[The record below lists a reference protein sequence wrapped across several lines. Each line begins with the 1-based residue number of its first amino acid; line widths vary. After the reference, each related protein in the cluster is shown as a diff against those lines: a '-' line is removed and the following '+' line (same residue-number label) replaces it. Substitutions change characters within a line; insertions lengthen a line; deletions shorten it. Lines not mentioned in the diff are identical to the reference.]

1 MTPTLNPD
9 VGAEQSFPLPGAV
22 QSIRASRSLAWL
34 GHPLVYTIGTA
45 VTSFLSIGTSL
56 VAPSLLGPAA
66 FGAFAL
72 LTSLF
77 QFASKFDLGLSQLAD
92 RDLTR
97 EGAPAIERGA
107 DILRANWAIGGI
119 VLLVIMPLASL
130 AAAISGG
137 LSPFDTALAI
147 AGGGLGMVANAPVT
161 IFRAGAQVWEFTA
174 VALTLQVGM
183 TAPRLAGLV
192 FGGITGCFAV
202 LLLWYG
208 GFAMFFARTG
218 LHASTRPARIW
229 PLVRSALPLFIFNAL
244 WFVYL
249 SANRWIAASLSS
261 PDDLGLF
268 AFGANL
274 AFVGLGMISTIAQ
287 VYYPKLLGHVARAS
301 PGTCSG
307 LVERHALI
315 LGPGL
320 ALIAVIAHFATHR
333 LITLVFPHF
342 EAATASTI
350 ALAVSCISLGVIAW
364 LIPVVIALS
373 SSPKRDSAFMF
384 VPGFFVLVGAM
395 TLGSRLAGIE
405 GQAWGCVAAGL
416 FLFGGLVL
424 RMFWLGVLNRRSAAR
439 IYAVQVLLVIALT
452 VIAFL
457 PGPSQKVVAAI
468 HTTRVGDSVPPSGW
482 KLAFEDSFGKG
493 LRLWNDGASGI
504 WEPHYP
510 WGGRTNA
517 SNGELQYYID
527 PRLGVNTGAAGEPSP
542 FSIEGGSLVI
552 RARATRKADQ
562 AWQTGLRYTSG
573 LLTTA
578 KSFSFTYGYAEIRAR
593 VPRGRGLWSAF
604 WLAPADQTW
613 PPEIDVMEVL
623 GHDTRTNVVTAHTR
637 GFLGF
642 ASRSQ
647 IRIPT
652 PDLAEAFHIYGVKW
666 TPEEIVWYF
675 DGRAVSNLPTPPDM
689 HGPMYL
695 IVNLAVGGSWPGAP
709 DTTTPFPADLR
720 IDRIRVFL
728 PPSAARTAKL

>member
-1 MTPTLNPD
+1 MTQALNPEM
-9 VGAEQSFPLPGAV
+9 GTGQLFPLPGVV
-22 QSIRASRSLAWL
+22 QPVRAARSLAWL
-34 GHPLVYTIGTA
+34 GHPLAYTIGTA

-66 FGAFAL
+66 FGSFAL

-97 EGAPAIERGA
+97 EGAPPAERGA

-119 VLLVIMPLASL
+119 VILLIMPLAAL
-130 AAAISGG
+130 ASGLGGG

-183 TAPRLAGLV
+183 TAPRLVGLV
-192 FGGITGCFAV
+192 FAGITGCFAV

-208 GFAMFFARTG
+208 VLAMFFARTG
-218 LHASTRPARIW
+218 LRSSGRQVPIW
-229 PLVRSALPLFIFNAL
+229 PLIRSALPLFIFNAL
-244 WFVYL
+244 WFAYL
-249 SANRWIAASLSS
+249 SSNRWIAASLSS
-261 PDDLGLF
+261 PEELGLF

-274 AFVGLGMISTIAQ
+274 AFVGVGMISTIAQ
-287 VYYPKLLGHVARAS
+287 VYYPALLGSVARAS
-301 PGTCSG
+301 PGACSG
-307 LVERHALI
+307 LVERHALV
-315 LGPGL
+315 LGLGL
-320 ALIAVIAHFATHR
+320 AFIALVAHFATHR
-333 LITLVFPHF
+333 LIMIVFPRF
-342 EAATASTI
+342 EDATASTI
-350 ALAVSCISLGVIAW
+350 ALAISCISLGVIAW

-373 SSPKRDSAFMF
+373 PSPKRDAALTFI
-384 VPGFFVLVGAM
+384 PGFLVLIGAM
-395 TLGSRLAGIE
+395 IIGSRTAGIE
-405 GQAWGCVAAGL
+405 GQAWGCVIAGL
-416 FLFGGLVL
+416 LLVGCLLL
-424 RMFWLGVLNRRSAAR
+424 RMVRLGIVTRSSAAR
-439 IYAVQVLLVIALT
+439 IYVVQALLVAGLT
-452 VIAFL
+452 VLAFL
-457 PGPSQKVVAAI
+457 PGVPKTVMAAV
-468 HTTRVGDSVPPSGW
+468 HTVRAGDNVPPSGW
-482 KLAFEDSFGKG
+482 KLAFEENFNKG
-493 LRLWNDGASGI
+493 LRLWDGISGI

-517 SNGELQYYID
+517 SNREMQYYVD
-527 PRLGVNTGAAGEPSP
+527 PRPGADMEVMGAPTP

-552 RARATRKADQ
+552 RARLARKTDE
-562 AWQTGLRYTSG
+562 AWRTGLRYTSG

-578 KSFSFTYGYAEIRAR
+578 KSFSFTYGYAEIRTR

-604 WLAPADQTW
+604 WLARVDRSW
-613 PPEIDVMEVL
+613 PPEIDIMEVL
-623 GHDTRTNVVTAHTR
+623 GHDTRTNFVTAHTT

-647 IRIPT
+647 IRIAT
-652 PDLAEAFHIYGVKW
+652 PDLAEGFHTYGVKW
-666 TPEEIVWYF
+666 TPEELVWYF
-675 DGRAVSNLPTPPDM
+675 DGHAVSNMPTPWDM

-720 IDRIRVFL
+720 VDRIRVFL
-728 PPSAARTAKL
+728 PPNVAKTAGI